1 VRVLI
6 TGGAGFIGS
15 SLAKNFIQQNRY
27 EIYLVDD
34 LSKGLEENIP
44 SSVNFIKMDLSDG
57 RSVSNLPDVDII
69 IHLCGQSSGE
79 RSFEDVTKDLDSNYK
94 STLNLIQYAI
104 HRGIKK
110 FIFSSSMSV
119 YGDGDLVP
127 KTPYGVHKLASEH
140 LLKTFSSEFSH
151 CILRLNNVYGPGQD
165 MTDMKQG
172 MVSIFVSQALNKGEI
187 HIKGSMDRKR
197 DFVYINDVIRLI
209 RHVSEQKDFENM
221 TIDVNS
227 GEISTVRKLIQ
238 IISNHIRV
246 SKTLIIEGTRGDQFS
261 VPKKPDT
268 FKELMGI
275 PATSLE
281 DGLSQWI
288 KTLKNK

>member
-15 SLAKNFIQQNRY
+15 SLAKNFIEQNRY
-27 EIYLVDD
+27 EIFLVDD

-44 SSVNFIKMDLSDG
+44 SSVNFIKMDLSDR

-79 RSFEDVTKDLDSNYK
+79 RSFDDVVKDLDSNYK
-94 STLNLIQYAI
+94 STVNLVQYAI
-104 HRGIKK
+104 QRGIKK

-140 LLKTFSSEFSH
+140 LLRTFSSDFSH

-165 MTDMKQG
+165 MKDMKQG
-172 MVSIFVSQALNKGEI
+172 MVSIFISQALNQGEI
-187 HIKGSMDRKR
+187 HIKGSMNRER
-197 DFVYINDVIRLI
+197 DFVYINDVILLI
-209 RHVSEQKDFENM
+209 KHLVEQQDFENM
-221 TIDVNS
+221 IVDVNS
-227 GEISTVRKLIQ
+227 GEISTVRKLIG
-238 IISNHIRV
+238 IISDHIRV
-246 SKTLIIEGTRGDQFS
+246 SKTSIIAGTRGDQFS

-268 FKELMGI
+268 FKELMGR
-275 PATSLE
+275 PATSLKE
-281 DGLSQWI
+281 GLSEWI
-288 KTLKNK
+288 KTLKDK